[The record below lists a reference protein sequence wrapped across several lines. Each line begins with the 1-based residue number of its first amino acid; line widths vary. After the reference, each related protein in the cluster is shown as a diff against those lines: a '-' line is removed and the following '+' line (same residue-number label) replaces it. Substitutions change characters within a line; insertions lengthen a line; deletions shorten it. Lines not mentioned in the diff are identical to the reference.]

1 MSRRFRRQPPA
12 AVVTAAILGLIVA
25 GRACYDL
32 FPRQGPVRLDEPP
45 AEGHYEVVRVVDGD
59 TLIILYPSSAR
70 SGDVADADAAADS
83 EKVRVRL
90 IGIDAPESVK
100 PDHPVEP
107 FGPEAAEFAR
117 QFVSQGPARLRFDRR
132 KLDKYG
138 RVLAYVYV
146 GDVMLNEELVRRGL
160 ARAVHY
166 PGDSDSLARRIRAA
180 EQEAR
185 ASRLGIWSLQSRR

>member
-1 MSRRFRRQPPA
+1 MSRRFRRRPPVA
-12 AVVTAAILGLIVA
+12 VITAVVLGLIVA
-25 GRACYDL
+25 GRACYEF
-32 FPRQGPVRLDEPP
+32 FPREGPVRLDEPP

-70 SGDVADADAAADS
+70 RGGAADS
-83 EKVRVRL
+83 DAEKVRVRL

-117 QFVSQGPARLRFDRR
+117 EFVSQGPARLRFDRR

-138 RVLAYVYV
+138 RLLAYVYV

-166 PGDSDSLARRIRAA
+166 PGDSESLARRIRAA

-185 ASRLGIWSLQSRR
+185 AARRGIWSLRSRR